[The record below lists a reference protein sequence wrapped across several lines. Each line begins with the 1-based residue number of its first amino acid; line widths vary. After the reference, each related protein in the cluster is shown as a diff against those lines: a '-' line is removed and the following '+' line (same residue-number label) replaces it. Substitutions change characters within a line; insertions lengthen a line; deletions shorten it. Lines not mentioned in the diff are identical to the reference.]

1 MHIKIF
7 TCGQQGDKKLSLSH
21 YDIAVY
27 ANKARDSMN
36 VRKGVIDIF
45 KLLEE
50 NGYQVFRYPLG
61 EDSIL
66 GASAFYGKDKVIV
79 TNSSMIL
86 AREIYSAAHE
96 LGHHQLHLQQSGDVI
111 VDYANE
117 EKRSIEKE
125 ADYFAACFLMP
136 KHILNC
142 YIEEVLMRPE
152 GASLSGF
159 DVATIQSEFNVS
171 FDSVIY
177 RLQAINAITG
187 VNRMELE
194 NEKERNSVQAFLK
207 AINGNLK
214 LLEKSETKYM
224 PQGLLR
230 MAIENHE
237 RKVVPSESLKKIFDA
252 FDISAQIE
260 EIENTEFEETTVA
273 KRKKK

>member
-7 TCGQQGDKKLSLSH
+7 TCGQQGDKKLSMDH
-21 YDIAVY
+21 YDIAVC
-27 ANKARDSMN
+27 ANKSRDSMGI
-36 VRKGVIDIF
+36 RKGVIDIF

-66 GASAFYGKDKVIV
+66 GAAALYGKDKVIV

-117 EKRSIEKE
+117 DKRSIEEE
-125 ADYFAACFLMP
+125 ANYFAACFLMP

-142 YIEEVLMRPE
+142 FIDEVLMKPE
-152 GASLSGF
+152 GDSLSGF
-159 DVATIQSEFNVS
+159 DVEMIQSEFNVS
-171 FDSVIY
+171 FESVIY
-177 RLQAINAITG
+177 RLLAINAITG
-187 VNRMELE
+187 ENRRKLG
-194 NEKERNSVQAFLK
+194 NEKEKNSVQAFLQ

-214 LLEKSETKYM
+214 LLEKSENKHI

-230 MAIENHE
+230 MAVENYD
-237 RKVVPSESLKKIFDA
+237 RKIVPPESLKKIFDA
-252 FDISAQIE
+252 FDIPVQIE
-260 EIENTEFEETTVA
+260 EKENTELEETTA
-273 KRKKK
+273 TRR